1 MFSRVPGMEDWL
13 LLCCLQ
19 LWGSGT
25 GLLWKWVVHSL
36 YFERVELGED
46 GGWGKGV
53 IPAWVFRAVYSNL
66 QACRSH
72 LIWALGE

>member
-1 MFSRVPGMEDWL
+1 MFSRVPGIEDWI

-36 YFERVELGED
+36 YFERVELGEVV
-46 GGWGKGV
+46 GV
-53 IPAWVFRAVYSNL
+53 RGSYLPGFSGLCIATCRPAGAT
-66 QACRSH
+66 
-72 LIWALGE
+72 